1 MVRIK
6 QTVLSSR
13 VYFTGVATL
22 GEHVKR
28 SIIKTAILQKDHDV
42 EVHVLTAEELLIS
55 DDRSLALD
63 RSKDTT
69 VQLEL
74 LCGLHGNVLN
84 KLPSNCHLVSP
95 LVMVKSGANRPLLM
109 RVSIPHAL
117 ELETNIPR
125 NIKLFVINTTGV
137 PAMVDAKV
145 YKVDSKICTVTMAID
160 KQQIFALT
168 VEGKL
173 TTHTKQLP
181 NINLTHLRPP
191 AIKCIC
197 YVLAV
202 PNNHDISVK
211 VYCAINLPISW
222 KVSYG
227 NNIIYLKSF
236 VIT

>member
-1 MVRIK
+1 M
-6 QTVLSSR
+6 LSSG
-13 VYFTGVATL
+13 VHFTGVISL

-28 SIIKTAILQKDHDV
+28 SIIKRAILQKDHDV
-42 EVHVLTAEELLIS
+42 EVHVLTVEELETFE
-55 DDRSLALD
+55 DHSLALD

-95 LVMVKSGANRPLLM
+95 LVLVKSGANRPLLM

-125 NIKLFVINTTGV
+125 NIKLFVINATAV

-145 YKVDSKICTVTMAID
+145 YRLESKICTITMAID

-173 TTHTKQLP
+173 TMHTKQLP
-181 NINLTHLRPP
+181 SINLTRLRPP

-197 YVLAV
+197 YVLAI
-202 PNNHDISVK
+202 PSDHDISVK

-222 KVSYG
+222 KVS
-227 NNIIYLKSF
+227 NT
-236 VIT
+236 V